1 MNFSCLES
9 AEVSGLEASF
19 LEEEVGFLCLFSSKG
34 DKAPGPNDFTLTFR

>member
-19 LEEEVGFLCLFSSKG
+19 LEEEVFFAFLAQKG
-34 DKAPGPNDFTLTFR
+34 IKLQDQMISL